1 MTGKMRYLNSKC
13 HGGSNMPF
21 NLHSR
26 VSAMKTK
33 KITYKI
39 LYNEQKCNHVI
50 KSCLNIVFDD
60 KPFDNNPIISHY
72 PNYY

>member
-13 HGGSNMPF
+13 HDGSNMPF
-21 NLHSR
+21 NLHSI

-50 KSCLNIVFDD
+50 FDD